1 LTIAEFQSRSA
12 SPNELVLSF
21 SEAIEALQLMEQSSV
36 AVVGWEGWLRYP
48 DGKLG
53 HSQQHQGTAPAPQ
66 LSQAELYVWLRSTM
80 QDSQAEHQ
88 RNPEVSG
95 SELLFCITHQA

>member
-1 LTIAEFQSRSA
+1 LSIAEFQSKSA
-12 SPNELVLSF
+12 SPNELVLPL
-21 SEAIEALQLMEQSSV
+21 SEALEALQLMAQSSV
-36 AVVGWEGWLRYP
+36 SVLGWEGWLRYP
-48 DGKLG
+48 GGKLG

-66 LSQAELYVWLRSTM
+66 LSQVELYAWLRSTM
-80 QDSQAEHQ
+80 QDSQVEHH